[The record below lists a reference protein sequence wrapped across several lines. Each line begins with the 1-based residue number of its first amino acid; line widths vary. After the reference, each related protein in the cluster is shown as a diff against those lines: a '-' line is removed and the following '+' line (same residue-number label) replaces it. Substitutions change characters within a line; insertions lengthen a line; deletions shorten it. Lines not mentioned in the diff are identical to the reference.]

1 MDPTTRVVA
10 ALAQDLVRIDSRSN
24 VSNLPLASRLE
35 QELTGFEVERVP
47 YTDANGVDKLVLV
60 ATRGRGGLAFS
71 GHMDTVPDT
80 GWTDDPWSGRIE
92 GDTLHGLGSADMKG
106 PVAALVVAAR
116 GLPPSVPIAL
126 LLTTDEES
134 TKAGARAVLGSALAR
149 RYAPSGILVAE
160 PTKLVPV
167 RGHRAHV
174 EFTATATGVQAHSS
188 TGRGRNANWDL
199 VPFLADLRVIH
210 DRLRTDPALQD
221 TAYDPVFSDFN
232 LVIDNHGAAVN
243 VTVPKA
249 TIRIKFRYSA
259 GVDPAPVIA
268 AVRKAADAA
277 GLELQQKR
285 EGSPPELA
293 ADHPLIAAAVRLTG
307 NAAQTVPF
315 GTDASELQ
323 ALAPCVIMGPGDIGV
338 AHTPHEQVSLAA
350 LGASVQLFQR
360 MATLAA
366 GTEAG
371 TDAGG

>member
-1 MDPTTRVVA
+1 MDPTTRLVA

-47 YTDANGVDKLVLV
+47 YTDANGLEKLVLV

-106 PVAALVVAAR
+106 PVAALVIAAR
-116 GLPPSVPIAL
+116 SLPPGVPIAL

-134 TKAGARAVLGSALAR
+134 TKAGARAVLGSALAQ

-160 PTKLVPV
+160 PTSLVPV

-174 EFTATATGVQAHSS
+174 EFIATATGVQAHSS

-210 DRLRTDPALQD
+210 DRLRTDPTLQD

-259 GVDPAPVIA
+259 SVDPAPVID
-268 AVRKAADAA
+268 AVRKAAAAA
-277 GLELQQKR
+277 GLDLQQKR

-307 NAAQTVPF
+307 NAAETVPF

-323 ALAPCVIMGPGDIGV
+323 ALAPCVILGPGDIAV
-338 AHTPHEQVSLAA
+338 AHTPREQVSIAA
-350 LGASVQLFQR
+350 LGVSVPLFQR

-366 GTEAG
+366 DTK
-371 TDAGG
+371 AGG